1 MANVVS
7 KKRDGQYYW
16 AYTFVMN
23 TYGLCVHLVDYGGVT
38 TIQTTHANLRQ
49 AAANNMIDGTIVV
62 IEAESMEAV
71 WKLIEQDVFY
81 TENVVCG
88 SLQCF

>member
-1 MANVVS
+1 
-7 KKRDGQYYW
+7 
-16 AYTFVMN
+16 MN

-38 TIQTTHANLRQ
+38 TIQTTYANLRQ